1 MRMTRL
7 CRFLQALALGA
18 WIGAI
23 IFFAGVVTR
32 GAFAMLASRDEA
44 GALVGFTLAGLHEM
58 GVIAAVIY
66 LAAAVGMARSW
77 RGLGRPPAFAVML
90 MLVLTLT
97 SQRIV
102 IPRMDA
108 LRAEM
113 GSVNA
118 TAASNPLRGE
128 FDRLHGVSVDLEGAV
143 LVIGLAAM
151 WLTMRERRQ

>member
-1 MRMTRL
+1 MIKL

-23 IFFAGVVTR
+23 VFFVSVVTR
-32 GAFAMLASRDEA
+32 GAFAVLASRDEA
-44 GALVGFTLAGLHEM
+44 GALVGFALAGLHEM

-66 LAAAVGMARSW
+66 LVAAVGIARSW
-77 RGLGRPPAFAVML
+77 RGLGRPAAFAVIV

-102 IPRMDA
+102 IPRMEA

-113 GSVNA
+113 GSVDA
-118 TAASNPLRGE
+118 AAASDPSRAR
-128 FDRLHGVSVDLEGAV
+128 FDRLHGVSVDLEGGV

-151 WLTMRERRQ
+151 WLTMRRGGAAE

>member
-1 MRMTRL
+1 MTNF
-7 CRFLQALALGA
+7 CRFVQALALGA

-32 GAFAMLASRDEA
+32 GAFAVLSSRDEA

-66 LAAAVGMARSW
+66 LVAAVGMARSW
-77 RGLGRPPAFAVML
+77 RGLGKPAAFAVIL
-90 MLVLTLT
+90 MLALTLT

-113 GSVNA
+113 GSVDA
-118 TAASNPLRGE
+118 TATSNPLRAE
-128 FDRLHGVSVDLEGAV
+128 FDRLHGVSVDLEGAI